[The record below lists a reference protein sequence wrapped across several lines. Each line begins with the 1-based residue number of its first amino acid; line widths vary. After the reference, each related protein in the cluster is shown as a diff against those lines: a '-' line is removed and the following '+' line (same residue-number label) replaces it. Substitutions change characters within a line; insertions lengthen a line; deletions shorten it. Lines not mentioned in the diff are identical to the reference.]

1 MAAPPLCANVA
12 DSVRFDSRGPTCRVA
27 VDNTEPAS
35 LLKRAEQLM
44 FHAET
49 IVDKALDEKDYRL
62 VLAAIDRARPSME
75 LVMRATGQI
84 GSDGTTIERRCE
96 APKRRTVREAVD

>member
-1 MAAPPLCANVA
+1 
-12 DSVRFDSRGPTCRVA
+12 

-62 VLAAIDRARPSME
+62 VLAAIGRARPSME